1 MGVGR
6 FVGRD
11 RDVEE
16 IRMAAE
22 VASGNPGGR
31 ALVLAGGGVTGIAWE
46 LGVLHGL
53 AAAGVD
59 LRDADLVI
67 GTSAGSAVGAQVCS
81 GASLADLYARQRRED
96 HQEIPAEFDLEQ
108 MMEAFADLFGPDAGT
123 DEARARLGVRALDA
137 TTVPEADRRKVIEW
151 RLPDHAWP
159 ASPRLRITAI
169 DTASGELVVF
179 DRDSGVE
186 LVDAV
191 AASCAVP
198 MIWPPVTIGS
208 RRFMD
213 GGVRSPTNADLAAGA
228 ERVVVL
234 APLSVG
240 PVQAI
245 ADAEVEALRAAGSSV
260 VVVQPDDD
268 VLAVMGDNALDPSR
282 RPAVAEAGD
291 RQAAAVADAVA
302 AVWSSSRTSA

>member
-1 MGVGR
+1 MIGEAPL
-6 FVGRD
+6 D
-11 RDVEE
+11 HL
-16 IRMAAE
+16 
-22 VASGNPGGR
+22 ASVSLGH
-31 ALVLAGGGVTGIAWE
+31 GGGIEGADPETG
-46 LGVLHGL
+46 
-53 AAAGVD
+53 
-59 LRDADLVI
+59 
-67 GTSAGSAVGAQVCS
+67 
-81 GASLADLYARQRRED
+81 
-96 HQEIPAEFDLEQ
+96 P
-108 MMEAFADLFGPDAGT
+108 DLFGPAAGT
-123 DEARARLGVRALDA
+123 DEVRARLGVRALDA
-137 TTVPEADRRKVIEW
+137 PTVPEADRRKVIEW
-151 RLPDHAWP
+151 RLPDHEWP
-159 ASPRLRITAI
+159 TSPRLRITAI

-179 DRDSGVE
+179 DRDSGVG

-228 ERVVVL
+228 DVVVVL

-268 VLAVMGDNALDPSR
+268 AVAVMGDNALDPSR
-282 RPAVAEAGD
+282 RPAVA
-291 RQAAAVADAVA
+291 DAVA
-302 AVWSSSRTSA
+302 AVWSTSRPSA